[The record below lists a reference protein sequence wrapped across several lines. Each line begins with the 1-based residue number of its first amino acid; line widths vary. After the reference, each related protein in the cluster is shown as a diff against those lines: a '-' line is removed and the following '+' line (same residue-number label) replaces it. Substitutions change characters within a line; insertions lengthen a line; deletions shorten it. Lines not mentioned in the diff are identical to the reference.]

1 MFQNKK
7 YISTSREPLKLL
19 SNIGII
25 LYFNKIQLIQLI
37 QFNLS

>member
-7 YISTSREPLKLL
+7 HISTSRETLKLL
-19 SNIGII
+19 PNIGII

-37 QFNLS
+37 QFYLS